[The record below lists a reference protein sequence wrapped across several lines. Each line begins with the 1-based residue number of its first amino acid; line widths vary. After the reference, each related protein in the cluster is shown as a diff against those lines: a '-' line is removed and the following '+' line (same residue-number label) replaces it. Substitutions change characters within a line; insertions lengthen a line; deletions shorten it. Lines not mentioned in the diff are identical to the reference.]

1 MSLLASPSSRRSYL
15 SVTLATCQP
24 SPRPMTIWSTGTRT
38 SVKNISLKV
47 ARPVMVTSGR
57 TSMPG
62 VFIGT
67 SR

>member
-1 MSLLASPSSRRSYL
+1 
-15 SVTLATCQP
+15 
-24 SPRPMTIWSTGTRT
+24 MTIWSTGTRT
-38 SVKNISLKV
+38 SVKNVSLKV

-62 VFIGT
+62 VVMGT

>member
-1 MSLLASPSSRRSYL
+1 MPRSCL
-15 SVTLATCQP
+15 SVALATNQP
-24 SPRPMTIWSTGTRT
+24 WPRSPTMSFFGTRT
-38 SVKNISLKV
+38 SVKNTSLNS

-62 VFIGT
+62 VFIEN